1 MRLREYLM
9 RNRVLDVDRV
19 FLLAFPRIGFKL
31 CLQAKGVN
39 EEREREREKKN

>member
-1 MRLREYLM
+1 M

-31 CLQAKGVN
+31 CLQAKGIN
-39 EEREREREKKN
+39 EERERKKNEQEKRCKI